1 MLAIKSLSLSSS
13 VPFYALL
20 CDAANETLEWQ
31 IHFIRNI
38 PENRGQFQEALLF
51 TLVMAPHP
59 SSGGCFPAP
68 SAQGLFCRV

>member
-13 VPFYALL
+13 VPFYTLL

-51 TLVMAPHP
+51 PMASP
-59 SSGGCFPAP
+59 
-68 SAQGLFCRV
+68 